1 MSATAAQAIVGAH
14 LPKRGLAMAPN
25 ADPATAAGP
34 LTAFREADSEALAEA
49 FTRLVGT
56 FWTDGALNDPASA
69 HKAVPDLLDAWHNAD
84 TAHRGY
90 LAIALGLL
98 AEAEYP
104 LLDGPIA
111 TAVRQGLDPLLDTIR
126 GTTTVTPLT
135 LALLYLLA
143 HFPDD
148 HTRIRSAFSGVPLD
162 PDDRT
167 RLDRGLTRLN
177 HLDPDLGRAWPSPFD
192 WDIDEQE
199 RDSDRAWIK
208 TLTPEQTTATWDDD
222 TRTLWATAGAKALW
236 SVANRMPTPVV
247 DQNPYWS
254 ARHEPP
260 GAPDSTTFA
269 RHRSALRCTSCRS
282 TLTFQDR
289 GARCQ
294 GCATHYPVAPGGML
308 DLSRRERP
316 GAGVSD
322 DAEDVEADVLQ
333 NAAVMS
339 TVGRHYEAG
348 LRPAFLRI
356 MGQNWDGAIT
366 PAIEDTYIADRLRA
380 AATARTDA
388 PVLDLAAGAGRW
400 TWVVADAVGAD
411 RVIALD
417 LNDAML
423 HWLRGRLPQVAAV
436 RASALELPV
445 ADSSLTA
452 VNCWNALQA
461 MPDAAQA
468 IAEIGRCL
476 KPGGTLTLMTFRWA
490 DDPVYRYFQRS
501 HIFPARPEGYLLF
514 EPQEIRSW
522 LAAAGLRVVEE
533 SGPGTFVFITA
544 KREG

>member
-1 MSATAAQAIVGAH
+1 
-14 LPKRGLAMAPN
+14 MAPN
-25 ADPATAAGP
+25 AAPATAAGS

-49 FTRLVGT
+49 FSRLVGT
-56 FWTDGALNDPASA
+56 FWTDGSLNDPAA
-69 HKAVPDLLDAWHNAD
+69 AGEAVPELLAAWDGADA
-84 TAHRGY
+84 AHRGY
-90 LAIALGLL
+90 LAVGLGLL
-98 AEAEYP
+98 VEAEYP
-104 LLDGPIA
+104 ALDGPVA
-111 TAVRQGLDPLLDTIR
+111 TAVRQGLDTFLDEAR
-126 GTTTVTPLT
+126 GTTAVTPLT
-135 LALLYLLA
+135 LALAYLLS
-143 HFPDD
+143 HFPDE
-148 HTRIRSAFSGVPLD
+148 RARVWPAFSGVPLA

-199 RDSDRAWIK
+199 RDFDRSWIK
-208 TLTPEQTTATWDDD
+208 DLTPEQITHTWHDD
-222 TRTLWATAGAKALW
+222 TRTMWATAGAKALW
-236 SVANRMPTPVV
+236 SVANGMPTPVV

-254 ARHEPP
+254 APHK
-260 GAPDSTTFA
+260 GAGPADGTTFA
-269 RHRSALRCTSCRS
+269 RHGSALCCTSCRS
-282 TLTFQDR
+282 ALTFQDK
-289 GARCQ
+289 GARCEA
-294 GCATHYPVAPGGML
+294 CDTFYPVAPGGIL
-308 DLSRRERP
+308 DLSRRERS

-339 TVGRHYEAG
+339 TVGQHYEAG
-348 LRPAFLRI
+348 LRPAYLRI
-356 MGQNWDGAIT
+356 MGQNWGGDIT
-366 PAIEDTYIADRLRA
+366 PAIEDAYIADRLHA

-411 RVIALD
+411 RLIALD

-423 HWLRGRLPQVAAV
+423 HWLRGRLPHVSAV

-476 KPGGTLTLMTFRWA
+476 KPGGILTLMTFRWA
-490 DDPVYRYFQRS
+490 DDPVYRYFQRA
-501 HIFPARPEGYLLF
+501 HIFPGRPDGYLLF
-514 EPQEIRSW
+514 EPQEVQSW
-522 LAAAGLRVVEE
+522 LAAAGLSVVEE
-533 SGPGTFVFITA
+533 SGPGTFVFVTA

>member
-1 MSATAAQAIVGAH
+1 MSATAGRAIVGAD
-14 LPKRGLAMAPN
+14 LPKRGFAMAPH
-25 ADPATAAGP
+25 AGPVTAAGP
-34 LTAFREADSEALAEA
+34 LTAFREADSEALAGA
-49 FTRLVGT
+49 FSRLIGT
-56 FWTDGALNDPASA
+56 FWTDGVLNDPASA
-69 HKAVPDLLDAWHNAD
+69 REVVPDLLRAWDSVDA
-84 TAHRGY
+84 AHRGY
-90 LAIALGLL
+90 LAIGLGLL
-98 AEAEYP
+98 VEAEYP
-104 LLDGPIA
+104 ELDGPVA
-111 TAVRQGLDPLLDTIR
+111 TAVRQGLDPLLDEVR
-126 GTTTVTPLT
+126 GTTAVTPLT
-135 LALLYLLA
+135 LALLYLLS
-143 HFPDD
+143 HFPDERA
-148 HTRIRSAFSGVPLD
+148 RIQPAFGGVPLD

-167 RLDRGLTRLN
+167 RLDRGLTRLD

-199 RDSDRAWIK
+199 RESDRAWIR
-208 TLTPEQTTATWDDD
+208 TLTPEQITATWNDD

-236 SVANRMPTPVV
+236 SVANGMPTPVV
-247 DQNPYWS
+247 DHSPYWS
-254 ARHEPP
+254 AKHQAA
-260 GAPDSTTFA
+260 GAVDGTTFA
-269 RHRSALRCTSCRS
+269 RHASALRCTSCRS
-282 TLTFQDR
+282 ALTFHSR
-289 GARCQ
+289 GARCRS
-294 GCATHYPVAPGGML
+294 CSTFYPVAPGGIL
-308 DLSRRERP
+308 DLSRRERS

-339 TVGRHYEAG
+339 TVGQHYEAG

-356 MGQNWDGAIT
+356 MGQNWDGGIT
-366 PAIEDTYIADRLRA
+366 PAIEDAYLGDRLRTA
-380 AATARTDA
+380 AAGTDA

-423 HWLRGRLPQVAAV
+423 HWLRGRLPQVTAV

-445 ADSSLTA
+445 ADAGLAA

-476 KPGGTLTLMTFRWA
+476 RPGGLLTLMTFRWA

-514 EPQEIRSW
+514 EPEEIRCW
-522 LAAAGLRVVEE
+522 LADAGLSVVEE
-533 SGPGTFVFITA
+533 SGHGTFVFLTA

>member
-1 MSATAAQAIVGAH
+1 
-14 LPKRGLAMAPN
+14 MAPN
-25 ADPATAAGP
+25 AEPATAAAP
-34 LTAFREADSEALAEA
+34 LTAFREAQSPALAEA
-49 FTRLVGT
+49 FSRLVGT
-56 FWTDGALNDPASA
+56 FWTDGALHDPARA
-69 HKAVPDLLDAWHNAD
+69 RDAVPDLLDAWNDTD

-90 LAIALGLL
+90 LAITLGLL

-104 LLDGPIA
+104 LLDGPVA
-111 TAVRQGLDPLLDTIR
+111 TAVRQGMDSFLDEIR
-126 GTTTVTPLT
+126 TTTTVTPLT
-135 LALLYLLA
+135 LALLYLLS

-148 HTRIRSAFSGVPLD
+148 RTRIRSAFNDVPLD

-192 WDIDEQE
+192 WDIDEHE
-199 RDSDRAWIK
+199 RDFDRAWIK
-208 TLTPEQTTATWDDD
+208 TLTPEQITATWDDD

-236 SVANRMPTPVV
+236 SMAHHMPTPVV
-247 DQNPYWS
+247 DHNPYWS
-254 ARHEPP
+254 APHEPP
-260 GAPDSTTFA
+260 GTPDSTTFA
-269 RHRSALRCTSCRS
+269 RHRSALCCTSCHS
-282 TLTFQDR
+282 TLTFQDK

-294 GCATHYPVAPGGML
+294 GCATFYPLAPGGIL

-322 DAEDVEADVLQ
+322 ATEDVEADVLQ

-356 MGQNWDGAIT
+356 MGQNWDGTVT
-366 PAIEDTYIADRLRA
+366 PAIEDAYIADRLRT
-380 AATARTDA
+380 AATRTDA

-400 TWVVADAVGAD
+400 TWVVADTVGAD

-423 HWLRGRLPQVAAV
+423 HWLRGRLPHVAAV

-445 ADSSLTA
+445 ADSSLAA

-522 LAAAGLRVVEE
+522 LAAAGLDVVEE
-533 SGPGTFVFITA
+533 SGPGTFVFLTA

>member
-1 MSATAAQAIVGAH
+1 
-14 LPKRGLAMAPN
+14 MAPN
-25 ADPATAAGP
+25 AEPATAAGP

-49 FTRLVGT
+49 FSRLVGT
-56 FWTDGALNDPASA
+56 FWTDGVLNDPASA
-69 HKAVPDLLDAWHNAD
+69 REAVPDLLVAWDDADA
-84 TAHRGY
+84 AHRGY

-98 AEAEYP
+98 VEAEYP
-104 LLDGPIA
+104 VLGGPVA
-111 TAVRQGLDPLLDTIR
+111 TAVRRGLASFLDEVR
-126 GTTTVTPLT
+126 GTTAVTPLT
-135 LALLYLLA
+135 LALLYLLS
-143 HFPDD
+143 HFPDE
-148 HTRIRSAFSGVPLD
+148 RARVRSAFSGVPLD

-167 RLDRGLTRLN
+167 RLDRGLTRLD

-199 RDSDRAWIK
+199 RDFDRAWIR
-208 TLTPEQTTATWDDD
+208 TLTPEQITATWDDD

-236 SVANRMPTPVV
+236 SVANGMPTPVV

-254 ARHEPP
+254 ARHEPA
-260 GAPDSTTFA
+260 GTADSATFA
-269 RHRSALRCTSCRS
+269 RHESALRCTSCRS
-282 TLTFQDR
+282 ALTFQDR

-294 GCATHYPVAPGGML
+294 GCATFYPVAPGGIL
-308 DLSRRERP
+308 DLSRRERS

-322 DAEDVEADVLQ
+322 AAEDIEADVLQ

-339 TVGRHYEAG
+339 TVGQHYEVG
-348 LRPAFLRI
+348 LRPAFLRV
-356 MGQNWDGAIT
+356 MGQNWDGGIT
-366 PAIEDTYIADRLRA
+366 PAIEDAYIADRLRTA
-380 AATARTDA
+380 AAARTDA

-423 HWLRGRLPQVAAV
+423 HWLRGRLPHVAAV

-461 MPDAAQA
+461 MPDAAQV

-476 KPGGTLTLMTFRWA
+476 RPGGTLTLMTFRWA

-522 LAAAGLRVVEE
+522 LAAAGLSVVEE
-533 SGPGTFVFITA
+533 SGPGTFVFLTA

>member
-1 MSATAAQAIVGAH
+1 
-14 LPKRGLAMAPN
+14 MAPN
-25 ADPATAAGP
+25 AEPATAAAP

-49 FTRLVGT
+49 FTRLVT
-56 FWTDGALNDPASA
+56 ALWTDGALNDPTSA
-69 HKAVPDLLDAWHNAD
+69 QEAVPELLEAWDH
-84 TAHRGY
+84 TGPTHRGY
-90 LAIALGLL
+90 LAITLALL

-104 LLDGPIA
+104 QLDGPVA
-111 TAVRQGLDPLLDTIR
+111 TAVRQGMDRFLHEIR

-135 LALLYLLA
+135 LALVYLLS

-148 HTRIRSAFSGVPLD
+148 RTRVRSAFNGVPLD

-167 RLDRGLTRLN
+167 RLDRGLTHLN

-192 WDIDEQE
+192 WDIDETE
-199 RDSDRAWIK
+199 RDFDRSWIT
-208 TLTPEQTTATWDDD
+208 TLTPEQTTATWNDD

-236 SVANRMPTPVV
+236 AMTHHMPTPVV
-247 DQNPYWS
+247 DDNPYW
-254 ARHEPP
+254 
-260 GAPDSTTFA
+260 TTPHQPADTHDTTLFA
-269 RHRSALRCTSCRS
+269 RHHSALRCTSCRS
-282 TLTFQDR
+282 PLTFHTT

-294 GCATHYPVAPGGML
+294 DCATLYPLAPGGIL
-308 DLSRRERP
+308 DLSRREHP

-322 DAEDVEADVLQ
+322 AAEDVEADVLQ

-356 MGQNWDGAIT
+356 MGQNWGGAIT
-366 PAIEDTYIADRLRA
+366 PAIEDAYIAGPLRTA
-380 AATARTDA
+380 AARTDA

-423 HWLRGRLPQVAAV
+423 HWLRGRLPHVAAV
-436 RASALELPV
+436 RASALELPL
-445 ADSSLTA
+445 ADSSLAA

-501 HIFPARPEGYLLF
+501 HIFPGRPEGYLLF

-522 LAAAGLRVVEE
+522 LAAAGLSVVEE
-533 SGPGTFVFITA
+533 SGPGTFVFLTA